1 MLLVLKL
8 SESKMELKRIYLVLS
23 IFLTFAF
30 ACKSKK
36 ETSTDSKKETIV
48 ATTTVDAPEGLNLGN
63 KAPEIELNSPQGKPV
78 KLSSLKGQLVLIDFW
93 ASWCRPCRIE
103 NPSLV
108 VAYNVFKDQKFK
120 GGKGF
125 TIYSVS
131 LDNNKDAWQQ
141 AILNDGLV
149 WNNHVGD
156 LGGWNNSAAVK
167 YGVYSIPTNF
177 LIDGNGII
185 VAKALRGDDLHKKL
199 EELRIKE

>member
-1 MLLVLKL
+1 MKLKKAYLLFPLALVLL
-8 SESKMELKRIYLVLS
+8 I
-23 IFLTFAF
+23 

-36 ETSTDSKKETIV
+36 ETSSNSTSTDIKKETTV
-48 ATTTVDAPEGLNLGN
+48 TTVEAPEGLNLGN
-63 KAPEIELNSPQGKPV
+63 KAPEIELNTPQGKV
-78 KLSSLKGQLVLIDFW
+78 LKLSSLKGQIVLIDFW
-93 ASWCRPCRIE
+93 ASWCRPCRLE

-131 LDNNKDAWQQ
+131 LDNNKEAWQQ
-141 AILNDGLV
+141 ALLNDGLV

-156 LGGWNNSAAVK
+156 LGGWNNSAALK
-167 YGVYSIPTNF
+167 YGVYAIPTNF

>member
-1 MLLVLKL
+1 MRILKL
-8 SESKMELKRIYLVLS
+8 NIVLVSVLLS
-23 IFLTFAF
+23 LA

-36 ETSTDSKKETIV
+36 ESTTASAEPKKETAAPV
-48 ATTTVDAPEGLNLGN
+48 VDAPEGLNLGN
-63 KAPEIELNSPQGKPV
+63 KAPEIELNNPQGKPI
-78 KLSSLKGQLVLIDFW
+78 KLSSLKGQMVLIDFW
-93 ASWCRPCRIE
+93 ASWCRPCRLE

-141 AILNDGLV
+141 AVLNDGLV
-149 WNNHVGD
+149 WNHHVGD
-156 LGGWNNSAAVK
+156 MGGWNNSAALK
-167 YGVYSIPTNF
+167 YGVYAIPTNF

>member
-1 MLLVLKL
+1 MNVKN
-8 SESKMELKRIYLVLS
+8 IYL
-23 IFLTFAF
+23 FLICSLFLAT

-36 ETSTDSKKETIV
+36 EAGTDTKKETTV
-48 ATTTVDAPEGLNLGN
+48 TAVDAPEGLNLGN
-63 KAPEIELNSPQGKPV
+63 KAPEIELNNPQGKAI
-78 KLSSLKGQLVLIDFW
+78 KLSSLKGQIVLIDFW

-120 GGKGF
+120 GGKSF

-141 AILNDGLV
+141 AILNDGLI

-199 EELRIKE
+199 EELRLKE